1 MQLGKHIRA
10 NRQRLGLTQEKLA
23 EKLNVT
29 AQAVSK
35 WESGTGMPDI
45 ALLPEISAVFGVTID
60 ELFETSEEV
69 HLNRIEAM
77 VDKEPMLSRADFD
90 YAVSQLKSMMH
101 KTEHKG
107 RCLTL
112 LADLHLHRSN
122 GYAEKAGEYAMQ
134 ALAINPGNHANHS
147 ILFHSRHGALGDW
160 CCTNHTGLINYY
172 KDFVKKNPEH
182 LPGYMWLADNL
193 IADGRLDEAETVVE
207 TMKSVE
213 ETYHYLNYCAYIAE
227 RRGNFEQAAECWKKM
242 LEQYPDHSLA
252 WFVYA
257 DDLAKHARYVEA
269 ISAFEKSMAFSTP
282 PRMTDALDST
292 AQIYQLLGD
301 HSNAIASYER
311 ILKILKEDWQMTE
324 GETVQGYLQN
334 IEQLQKQ

>member
-1 MQLGKHIRA
+1 MQLGNHIRA

-35 WESGTGMPDI
+35 WENNTGLPDI
-45 ALLPEISAVFGVTID
+45 VLLPELSAIFGVTID

-77 VDKEPMLSRADFD
+77 VEKEPMLSRADFD
-90 YAVSQLKSMMH
+90 YAVTQLKRMLH
-101 KTEHKG
+101 RPEHKG

-122 GYAEKAGEYAMQ
+122 GYAEKAAEYAMQ
-134 ALAINPGNHANHS
+134 ALEITPDSHSNHS

-160 CCTNHTGLINYY
+160 CCTNHTALINYY
-172 KDFVKKNPEH
+172 RNFVKKNPNH

-193 IADGRLDEAETVVE
+193 IADGRLDEAEATVEAMKNIKE
-207 TMKSVE
+207 TF
-213 ETYHYLNYCAYIAE
+213 HYLNYHAYIAE
-227 RRGNFEQAAECWKKM
+227 RRGNLVRAAECWQEM
-242 LEQYPDHSLA
+242 LKQYPDNASA

-257 DDLAKHARYVEA
+257 DDLVKHARYQEA
-269 ISAFEKSMAFSTP
+269 IDAFEKTITFAKP
-282 PRMTDALDST
+282 PRMTDALDSI
-292 AQIYQLLGD
+292 AQIYQILGD
-301 HSNAIASYER
+301 PQKAIQTYER
-311 ILKILKEDWQMTE
+311 ILLILKEDWQMIE
-324 GETVQGYLQN
+324 GETVEGYLQN
-334 IEQLQKQ
+334 IQRLKS